1 MPIAFFCFVPRTSP
15 FLIFWSRWFGGCSIS
30 HLWRRL
36 IYCLFGLFF
45 SCFDDTWVGGMCRRR
60 VSTSAITPT
69 TRSRAFASG
78 KRPSIP
84 RRTTIPT
91 ITTWP
96 FFLPGFYYSRQQH
109 LLLLSCFRNS
119 QHVAR
124 GAGVVICWP
133 LWCRQGLGRLFGAS
147 TCCHYFAFLSFFLSF
162 WLFYFLLTLAF
173 CLHPAGTTFAPA
185 STNRA
190 AH

>member
-1 MPIAFFCFVPRTSP
+1 MTST
-15 FLIFWSRWFGGCSIS
+15 
-30 HLWRRL
+30 H
-36 IYCLFGLFF
+36 IYCLFWGC
-45 SCFDDTWVGGMCRRR
+45 CFLALMTLGWGHMCRRR

-124 GAGVVICWP
+124 GSGWRRYMLAALMSPGSWP
-133 LWCRQGLGRLFGAS
+133 FIWRVYVLPLLCI
-147 TCCHYFAFLSFFLSF
+147 SFFLSDG
-162 WLFYFLLTLAF
+162 FYFLLTLAF